1 MRTRTVVAPVLAAAA
16 IASTAVAP
24 ASAGDAHVHAAAT
37 TKTVLVGDAFFKP
50 GGKLTV
56 AKGTTVSFTWGKKG
70 KGTEVD
76 HNVTS
81 KGKSG
86 DKVKSGDRDKGTF
99 RHKFTK
105 TTLVICTIHPDS
117 MRLKVTVK

>member
-1 MRTRTVVAPVLAAAA
+1 MRTRTICAPALAAAA
-16 IASTAVAP
+16 LATTTAVAP
-24 ASAGDAHVHAAAT
+24 AVAGDAHPAAAKP
-37 TKTVLVGDAFFKP
+37 KTVLIGDAFFKP
-50 GGKLTV
+50 DGKLTI

-70 KGTEVD
+70 RGTEIE

-81 KGKSG
+81 KGKKG
-86 DKVKSGDRDKGTF
+86 DKVRSGDRDKGTF
-99 RHKFTK
+99 KHKFEK